1 MLNKN
6 YYELLS
12 THFPAWTKLTKTQQQ
27 LIIDNATLISIDKN
41 ALIQNTQ
48 AGCSGVL
55 IIKKGILRVY
65 TLSEQGKEITL
76 YRLNTGDICILSASC
91 VIKDITFDIYIEALA
106 DCELIQILP
115 CAFAKVMNENIY
127 LEAITYKLATKR
139 LCTVTW
145 AMQQMMFTSFDKR
158 LAEFLLNESNTTNSN
173 EINMTHEQIAKLMGS
188 AREVVTRMLKY
199 FSTEGYVEITRGK
212 VKIINKQALE
222 KL

>member
-6 YYELLS
+6 QHELLS
-12 THFPAWTKLTKTQQQ
+12 SHFPAWDKLTSSQQQ
-27 LIIDNATLISIDKN
+27 IIIDNASLLSVKKN
-41 ALIQNTQ
+41 SLIQNTS
-48 AGCSGVL
+48 AGCSGIL
-55 IIKKGILRVY
+55 IIKQGTLRVY

-91 VIKDITFDIYIEALA
+91 VIRDITFDIYIDTLT

-115 CAFAKVMNENIY
+115 CAFSSIMQENIY
-127 LEAITYKLATKR
+127 LEALTYKLATQR

-145 AMQQMMFTSFDKR
+145 AMQQMIFTSFDKR
-158 LAEFLLNESNTTNSN
+158 LAEFLLNESHATNSN
-173 EINMTHEQIAKLMGS
+173 EINMTHEQIAKLMGT

-199 FSTEGYVEITRGK
+199 FSTENYVELTRGK
-212 VKIINKQALE
+212 VTILNKKALE